1 MAFTSLSPSLGGTSA
16 VPPPWDPQPGPST
29 PGEAAE
35 SRWSRVCGTDS
46 RHFGVSK
53 GEGHSRYLL
62 PIRLQGHLP
71 VPSRGHQSHH
81 SLGTSACNNKNRQIT
96 PHWVFPRRGCGRV
109 SRRQS
114 ASSCPKPLHRRA
126 QSSFFLL
133 IFASN
138 ALHIIKK

>member
-46 RHFGVSK
+46 RHFGVCK

-81 SLGTSACNNKNRQIT
+81 SLGTSACNNKNKDNSTLGFPQKGLREGEQEAKRFLLPKTSSQKGTKLIFSFNFCIQCT
-96 PHWVFPRRGCGRV
+96 PHY
-109 SRRQS
+109 
-114 ASSCPKPLHRRA
+114 
-126 QSSFFLL
+126 
-133 IFASN
+133 
-138 ALHIIKK
+138 